1 MIGSAAVVIVATAAC
16 SPMAGNP
23 VASSTG
29 LSSTAQATTTTAA
42 APTTTEPTTSGG
54 SPHGHRAF
62 SVVYHHYQSTEGT
75 VRFDVD
81 VPWISGDDQAVVDRF
96 NNSVLA
102 SLHDQQVTLGNDGS
116 TSGYWTVSSQDAQ
129 AVIGTDVITGLLIT
143 SVNHQDPLSAHPTP
157 EIATFVINK
166 ATAKPVM
173 LTDLF
178 TDSNE
183 ALQRLSNEARQQ
195 IIAKIGSVEE
205 SGIAPTAKN
214 FANWIP
220 TPSGIEIHF
229 DDYQVGPHA
238 AGLQVITVPWSVFD
252 GVLAQKLY

>member
-1 MIGSAAVVIVATAAC
+1 SMRA
-16 SPMAGNP
+16 
-23 VASSTG
+23 
-29 LSSTAQATTTTAA
+29 AA
-42 APTTTEPTTSGG
+42 APTTTSDATTSSG

-62 SVVYHHYQSTEGT
+62 SVVYHKYQATEGT
-75 VRFDVD
+75 VTFDVD
-81 VPWISGDDQAVVDRF
+81 VPWISGDDLAVVDRF
-96 NNSVLA
+96 NNSVLS
-102 SLHDQQVTLGNDGS
+102 SLHDQQVALGNDGS

-143 SVNHQDPLSAHPTP
+143 SVNHHDPMSAHPTP
-157 EIATFVINK
+157 HIATFVINK
-166 ATAKPVM
+166 ATAQPVM

-178 TDSNE
+178 TDQHE

-195 IIAKIGSVEE
+195 IIAKIGSVDE

-220 TPSGIEIHF
+220 TSYGIEIHF

-238 AGLQVITVPWSVFD
+238 AGLQVVTMPWSVFA